1 MIIDCKN
8 CSSKFNFDE
17 NRLRPNGSK
26 VRCTKCG
33 EIFLAFPLSTG
44 SNEDRLSEEF
54 EMNTKK
60 AQNQKDDTP
69 TIEKRVHNRIKVS
82 VPASCIS
89 TDSEG
94 NPLDL
99 NIGSI
104 TDVSQEGLAIE
115 IYCSSS
121 FEYISLSFIS
131 LDDKEVK
138 IKGKVEHAKIDVRG
152 KTKIGLSLL
161 GTSKE
166 ISYFLSQLVRY
177 HHYATKPL
185 ERVQ

>member
-1 MIIDCKN
+1 MIIECKN

-17 NRLRPNGSK
+17 NRLRLNGSK
-26 VRCTKCG
+26 VKCTKCG
-33 EIFLAFPLSTG
+33 EIFLALPPFTCGHKSQTTK
-44 SNEDRLSEEF
+44 EIEIE
-54 EMNTKK
+54 TKK
-60 AQNQKDDTP
+60 VHNDKADTP
-69 TIEKRVHNRIKVS
+69 SIDRRMYNRIKVS

-138 IKGKVEHAKIDVRG
+138 IKGKVVHAKRNVRG
-152 KTKIGLSLL
+152 KNKIGLSLL

-166 ISYFLSQLVRY
+166 IAYFVSQLVRY

-185 ERVQ
+185 ASVQ